1 MGVPALECARFLV
14 GSLDL
19 PLTPEEYLDERAK
32 FKLDEY
38 YLEADLMPGGV
49 TRLLYL
55 LWYANEGCYVATK
68 GNISCTQIFIVGQ
81 C

>member
-1 MGVPALECARFLV
+1 MVTKKLLERYGKRLEWSVESNLMGVPALECARFLV

-32 FKLDEY
+32 FNLDEY

-49 TRLLYL
+49 TRLFFFTVV
-55 LWYANEGCYVATK
+55 C
-68 GNISCTQIFIVGQ
+68 Q
-81 C
+81 